1 MHRCRAGAPP
11 YPFRGNRLPGRR
23 LTGRR
28 AASRIRRVLI
38 LSRGDVEAVLD
49 PDALV
54 DSVAAAMA
62 ELSSGEASVP
72 KRTAAMVEP
81 VGGALLAMPAYVPGA
96 GALAAK
102 LVGQFPQNPGRGLPS
117 HVAVVAVFDPE
128 TGVPEAIMDVEVIT
142 TARTAAASALSA
154 RLLARTDASVLAI
167 LGTGVQ
173 ARSHGRALP
182 RVRDV
187 REVRVAGRDRGR
199 AEALAAELGA
209 ELGVPVTV
217 ADGYREA
224 VAGADIVCACTHSPE
239 PVVEGA
245 WLEPGMHVT
254 SVGVNGAGRELDT
267 ETVARSLLV
276 VESRAAALAPFPAGS
291 NEIGWAIRDGAITA
305 DHVHAELGEL
315 VAGTRPGRT
324 SDEQITLYKSV
335 GVAAQDAAAAAAVL
349 TAARAARIGT
359 HVEL

>member
-1 MHRCRAGAPP
+1 
-11 YPFRGNRLPGRR
+11 
-23 LTGRR
+23 LTAVRP
-28 AASRIRRVLI
+28 ASRIRPVLI
-38 LSRGDVEAVLD
+38 LSRRDVEAVLD

-54 DSVAAAMA
+54 DAVAAAMA
-62 ELSSGEASVP
+62 ELSSGAASVP
-72 KRTAAMVEP
+72 QRNAAMVEP

-102 LVGQFPQNPGRGLPS
+102 LVGQFPHNPDRGLPS
-117 HVAVVAVFDPE
+117 HVAVITVFDAQ
-128 TGVPEAIMDVEVIT
+128 TGVPQAVMDGEVIT
-142 TARTAAASALSA
+142 AARTAAGSALSA
-154 RLLARTDASVLAI
+154 RLLARSDAAVLAI

-173 ARSHGRALP
+173 ARAHGRALA

-187 REVRVAGRDRGR
+187 REVRVAGRDRAK
-199 AEALAAELGA
+199 AEALAAELGS
-209 ELGVPVTV
+209 ELGLPAT
-217 ADGYREA
+217 AAAGYREA
-224 VAGADIVCACTHSPE
+224 VSGADIVCACTHSPE

-254 SVGVNGAGRELDT
+254 SVGVNGAGRELDAAA
-267 ETVARSLLV
+267 VARSLLV

-291 NEIGWAIRDGAITA
+291 NELGWAIRDGAITA

-324 SDEQITLYKSV
+324 SDDQITLYKSV

-349 TAARAARIGT
+349 AAARAAGAGSD
-359 HVEL
+359 VEL

>member
-1 MHRCRAGAPP
+1 LVDGPAAGVQNPP
-11 YPFRGNRLPGRR
+11 
-23 LTGRR
+23 
-28 AASRIRRVLI
+28 VLI
-38 LSRGDVEAVLD
+38 LSRRDVEAVLD

-54 DSVAAAMA
+54 DALAAAMA
-62 ELSSGEASVP
+62 ELSSGAASVP
-72 KRTAAMVEP
+72 QRNAAMVGP

-102 LVGQFPQNPGRGLPS
+102 LVGQFPQNPDRGLPS

-128 TGVPEAIMDVEVIT
+128 TGVPQAVMDGEVIT
-142 TARTAAASALSA
+142 AARTAAGSALSA
-154 RLLARTDASVLAI
+154 RLLARKDASVLAI

-182 RVRDV
+182 RVREL
-187 REVRVAGRDRGR
+187 REVRVAGRDRAR
-199 AEALAAELGA
+199 AEALATELGA
-209 ELGVPVTV
+209 ELGVPVT
-217 ADGYREA
+217 AAGGYHEA
-224 VAGADIVCACTHSPE
+224 VAGADIVCACTHSPK

-254 SVGVNGAGRELDT
+254 SVGVNGAGRELDA
-267 ETVARSLLV
+267 EAVARALLV

-291 NEIGWAIRDGAITA
+291 NELGWAIRDGAITA

-324 SDEQITLYKSV
+324 SDAQITLYKSV

-349 TAARAARIGT
+349 AAARRTGIGT

>member
-1 MHRCRAGAPP
+1 LTRRPAGVE
-11 YPFRGNRLPGRR
+11 NRP
-23 LTGRR
+23 
-28 AASRIRRVLI
+28 VLI
-38 LSRGDVEAVLD
+38 LSRRDVEAVLD
-49 PDALV
+49 LDALV
-54 DSVAAAMA
+54 DAVASAMA
-62 ELSSGEASVP
+62 ELSSGVASVP
-72 KRTAAMVEP
+72 QRNAAMVEP

-102 LVGQFPQNPGRGLPS
+102 LVGQFPGNPARGLPS
-117 HVAVVAVFDPE
+117 HVALIAAFDPD
-128 TGVPEAIMDVEVIT
+128 TGVPQAVMDGEVIT
-142 TARTAAASALSA
+142 AARTAAGSALSA
-154 RLLARTDASVLAI
+154 RLLAREDAAVLAI

-173 ARSHGRALP
+173 ARSHGRALA
-182 RVRDV
+182 RVRSL
-187 REVRVAGRDRGR
+187 REVRVAGRDRAK

-209 ELGVPVTV
+209 ELGVPTS
-217 ADGYREA
+217 AAAGYREA
-224 VAGADIVCACTHSPE
+224 IAGADIVCACSHSPV

-254 SVGVNGAGRELDT
+254 SVGVNGAGRELDA

-305 DHVHAELGEL
+305 DHVYAELGEL

-324 SDEQITLYKSV
+324 SADQITLYKSV

-349 TAARAARIGT
+349 AAARAAGIGT
-359 HVEL
+359 DAEF